1 MTILCIYLSGVLLNI
16 VHVSYILRNQQSRI
30 GLLIKSR
37 NTIELIN
44 KQGNIVSFSDVLKFG
59 IVVGVLLS
67 WAWLLVKLFKK

>member
-1 MTILCIYLSGVLLNI
+1 MTILFIYLSGVLLNI
-16 VHVSYILRNQQSRI
+16 IHVSYVLRNQQSRI
-30 GLLIKSR
+30 GLLVKSR

-67 WAWLLVKLFKK
+67 WAWLFIKLLKR

>member
-1 MTILCIYLSGVLLNI
+1 MTILFIYLLGVLLNI
-16 VHVSYILRNQQSRI
+16 IHVTYILRNQQSRI

-67 WAWLLVKLFKK
+67 WAWLLVKLVKK